1 MRAALIPSIRIA
13 FFSAFFS
20 ALFPALLP
28 AFFSALLFASL
39 SASAAGDAHGEGA
52 DSVTMHHRTPDRSGQ
67 YVVPGLTWQRA
78 AHLQRDTGF
87 DGKIEGAVNAQP
99 LYWHSADTGAAAQSN
114 GLLIVATET
123 NAVYALDAATGRTV
137 WRTAL
142 GPAVPRSAMPCGNI
156 DPLGVTGTPVIDAA
170 SGTLYLDA
178 MVLRE
183 GQPRHFVFGL
193 SLRDGAVQKGWP
205 LDMEAALKA
214 RGVAFTS
221 RAQNQRSALA
231 LMDGQL
237 FVPYGG
243 NWGDCGDYRGMVVSV
258 RLDHPGVANVWA
270 TRAAKGGIWAPGG
283 IAAADGQLFVSTG
296 NTEGTRTWGDGEA
309 VIRLRP
315 DLRHSADSRDFF
327 APADWKQLDDAD
339 LDLSGVNP
347 VPIDLHGR
355 KLIVALG
362 KDGKAYLLDRENLG
376 GIGGALD
383 VARVSS
389 SSMRTAPAS
398 WATADGVFI
407 AFQGAG
413 SACPSGEAGAG
424 LTVLRVASA
433 SRGGIGTAWCA
444 ALDGAGSPITTTS
457 DGNADRIVWVV
468 GAEGDERVHGFRAD
482 NGEPVFTGGSAQER
496 VPGVRH
502 FATML
507 AANQRLYVAGD
518 GRVYAFKAGQ

>member
-13 FFSAFFS
+13 FFSA
-20 ALFPALLP
+20 LLPALLP

-39 SASAAGDAHGEGA
+39 TASAAGDAHGEGA

-99 LYWHSADTGAAAQSN
+99 LYWHSADTGAGAQSN

-123 NAVYALDAATGRTV
+123 NAVYALDATTGRTV